1 MVSKPVFK
9 RVVLKFSGEV
19 LGGEKHNGI
28 DRNVAEYLVDE
39 IKSVKELGV
48 QIGLVIGGGNF
59 IRGVSSADS
68 GLSRITADYMGM
80 IATVMNAL
88 ALRDF
93 FRNAGVDA
101 VVSSAIYM
109 QDVAETVDIEKLEK
123 ELKAGKVLI
132 FAGGTGRPFV
142 STDTA
147 AALRACEFSA
157 DVIIKG
163 TKVEGLFDKDPEKYE
178 DAKFIADITYTEVLN
193 RGLNVMDLTA
203 FAMCQANRIPV
214 IIYNMNKKG
223 YLKRIVLGEKLGSI
237 IHGK

>member
-1 MVSKPVFK
+1 MVSEPIFR

-19 LGGEKHNGI
+19 LGGERRNGI
-28 DRNVAEYLVDE
+28 DRSVVEYLVDE
-39 IKSVKELGV
+39 IKSIKELGV

-93 FRNAGVDA
+93 FRNAGIDA

-109 QDVAETVDIEKLEK
+109 QDIAETVDIEKLK
-123 ELKAGKVLI
+123 RKLDDGKVLI

-157 DVIIKG
+157 DAIIKG
-163 TKVEGLFDKDPEKYE
+163 TKVEGLFDRDPEKYKG
-178 DAKFIADITYTEVLN
+178 AKFIPDITYTDVLS

-203 FAMCQANRIPV
+203 FTMCQANRIPI

-223 YLKRIVLGEKLGSI
+223 YLKRIILGEKLGSI

>member
-1 MVSKPVFK
+1 
-9 RVVLKFSGEV
+9 
-19 LGGEKHNGI
+19 
-28 DRNVAEYLVDE
+28 
-39 IKSVKELGV
+39 
-48 QIGLVIGGGNF
+48 
-59 IRGVSSADS
+59 
-68 GLSRITADYMGM
+68 MGM

-93 FRNAGVDA
+93 FRNAGIDA

-109 QDVAETVDIEKLEK
+109 QDIAETVDIEKLK
-123 ELKAGKVLI
+123 RKLDDGKVLI

-157 DVIIKG
+157 DAIIKG
-163 TKVEGLFDKDPEKYE
+163 TKVEGLFDRDPEKYKG
-178 DAKFIADITYTEVLN
+178 AKFIPDITYTDVLS

-203 FAMCQANRIPV
+203 FTMCQANRIPI

-223 YLKRIVLGEKLGSI
+223 YLKRIILGEKLGSI

>member
-1 MVSKPVFK
+1 MVSKPIFR

-19 LGGEKHNGI
+19 LGGERHNGI
-28 DRNVAEYLVDE
+28 DRSVVEYLVDE
-39 IKSVKELGV
+39 IKSIKELGV

-59 IRGVSSADS
+59 IRGVSSADL

-93 FRNAGVDA
+93 FRNAGIDA

-109 QDVAETVDIEKLEK
+109 QDIAETVDIEKLK
-123 ELKAGKVLI
+123 RKLDDGKVLI

-157 DVIIKG
+157 DAIIKG
-163 TKVEGLFDKDPEKYE
+163 TKVEGLFDRDPEKYKG
-178 DAKFIADITYTEVLN
+178 AKFIPDITYTDVLS

-203 FAMCQANRIPV
+203 FTMCQANRIPI

-223 YLKRIVLGEKLGSI
+223 YLKRIILGEKLGSI